1 MNFDFTNFQTLAAPR
16 GTLRCVER
24 NIQDCERITLCQ
36 RLILVTLLKIMHR
49 REHQREGDGGPK
61 DWAWRARDRSA

>member
-1 MNFDFTNFQTLAAPR
+1 
-16 GTLRCVER
+16 LRCVER